1 MSEEEYQAARNE
13 YFAVY
18 QGLARL
24 SARDWPGAPG
34 SLHRAIAIHRAELE
48 INQKR
53 LKLALTMRN
62 ADPQPG
68 APDSRYGPL
77 PTRRQFYETEI
88 EQAQKAIAENE
99 QTIADYS
106 RRIAEGGW

>member
-1 MSEEEYQAARNE
+1 
-13 YFAVY
+13 
-18 QGLARL
+18 
-24 SARDWPGAPG
+24 
-34 SLHRAIAIHRAELE
+34 
-48 INQKR
+48 
-53 LKLALTMRN
+53 MRN
-62 ADPQPG
+62 TDPQPG

-88 EQAQKAIAENE
+88 EQARKAIAENE